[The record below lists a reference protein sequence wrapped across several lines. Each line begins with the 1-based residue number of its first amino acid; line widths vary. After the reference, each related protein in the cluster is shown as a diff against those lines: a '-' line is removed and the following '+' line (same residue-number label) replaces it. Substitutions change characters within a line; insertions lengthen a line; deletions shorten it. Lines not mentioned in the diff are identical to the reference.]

1 MTDSPRCAVCARPA
15 HYELERGVAARA
27 VCFRHLI
34 TARPVIRRAGLT
46 ALVVGSVLVAI
57 NQWDLL
63 LAGDLSWRLVSKVAL
78 TYCVP
83 YCVTTW
89 GVLGGARLRGA
100 GSA

>member
-1 MTDSPRCAVCARPA
+1 MTEPSRCAVCTRAA
-15 HYELERGVAARA
+15 HYELERGITARA

-34 TARPVIRRAGLT
+34 SARSVIRRAGLT

-63 LAGDLSWRLVSKVAL
+63 LSGDLSWRLASKVAL

-89 GVLGGARLRGA
+89 GVLGGARIRSA
-100 GSA
+100 GPD

>member
-1 MTDSPRCAVCARPA
+1 MTDAPRCSVCDGAA
-15 HYELERGVAARA
+15 GYQLDRGAAARA
-27 VCFRHLI
+27 FCLRHLVSS
-34 TARPVIRRAGLT
+34 RVVVRRAGLT

-63 LAGDLSWRLVSKVAL
+63 LAGELSWRLASKVAL

-89 GVLGGARLRGA
+89 GVLGGARLRRG
-100 GSA
+100 